1 MRVFFAVIFD
11 NETKEKLKFVK
22 EAVLSESE
30 KGKFSNY
37 KNYHI
42 TIEFI
47 GEVNYEKIHTLKNIL
62 NRLENIPLYIKFN
75 KLGSFKRRNKE
86 IVWIG
91 IEENEKL
98 NKIHSQLIKLLKEN
112 KFNVDKRPF
121 TPHLTIGRQVV
132 INKKVEEITFSEII
146 VPVKSIALMES
157 KRINGRLMYKPIEE
171 IKVMD

>member
-1 MRVFFAVIFD
+1 MRVFFAVTFD
-11 NETKEKLKFVK
+11 NETKEKLKLVK

-47 GEVNYEKIHTLKNIL
+47 GEVDDEKVDILKNIL
-62 NRLENIPLYIKFN
+62 TRLENIPLYIKFN
-75 KLGSFKRRNKE
+75 RLGSFKRKNKE

-91 IEENEKL
+91 IEKNEKL
-98 NKIHSQLIKLLKEN
+98 NKIHNQLIKMLEDI
-112 KFNVDKRPF
+112 KFSVDKRPF

-157 KRINGRLMYKPIEE
+157 KRIN
-171 IKVMD
+171 V